1 MPENKETITLELG
14 VPELTVEPTTEIV
27 EIPEQKDITVHYL
40 ENTKLT
46 EAEQKMVDDF
56 SEKIDLNDSGIVLQY
71 GSAAQKK
78 IADFSDNALEG
89 VRTKD
94 LGEVGRSSPGF
105 C

>member
-27 EIPEQKDITVHYL
+27 EIPEQKDITAHYL

-56 SEKIDLNDSGIVLQY
+56 SEKSTLTIQALFSSTEAPRRRKSRIFPITPSKV
-71 GSAAQKK
+71 SAQKTLAK
-78 IADFSDNALEG
+78 LAI
-89 VRTKD
+89 
-94 LGEVGRSSPGF
+94 
-105 C
+105 